1 MWPCTELV
9 SPASCIPRR
18 FPTTGWCRGGGSATL
33 PAVGASPPS
42 SAQPARQSPGCCCN
56 LNQPHRALLA
66 APSLWEPLARLPLN
80 TLTPGLGAKTGLATH
95 TGGSTWRCGLGG
107 REVVALQRIQWCTHS
122 NFIWRAWF
130 CKTNR
135 KVRLSGGQLI
145 GVDKKKPSFSFL
157 EIRNMCLLVVRMD
170 LYINSLMPKHYHI
183 WGGGKDDNRWNLLY
197 VCMRKNQIEK
207 YRYVAKEM
215 LFHNV
220 LPWQTILPLHN
231 FTSCMTIFLLQMI
244 NSDQSNAV
252 GIWRKPN
259 VLTVWQTRHYVY
271 RHRQIKTAH
280 GKRQTLNQGLH
291 CLLY

>member
-66 APSLWEPLARLPLN
+66 VPSLWEPLARLPLN
-80 TLTPGLGAKTGLATH
+80 TLTPGLGAKAGLATH

-145 GVDKKKPSFSFL
+145 GVDKKKNPHFL
-157 EIRNMCLLVVRMD
+157 SWKSGTC
-170 LYINSLMPKHYHI
+170 
-183 WGGGKDDNRWNLLY
+183 
-197 VCMRKNQIEK
+197 
-207 YRYVAKEM
+207 
-215 LFHNV
+215 
-220 LPWQTILPLHN
+220 
-231 FTSCMTIFLLQMI
+231 
-244 NSDQSNAV
+244 
-252 GIWRKPN
+252 
-259 VLTVWQTRHYVY
+259 VY
-271 RHRQIKTAH
+271 
-280 GKRQTLNQGLH
+280 
-291 CLLY
+291 